1 MKHSS
6 YKNLFDIAK
15 RVLGKKLL
23 FYMYSLEFNKG

>member
-15 RVLGKKLL
+15 AVLSEKFIVLHAVTRNG
-23 FYMYSLEFNKG
+23 